1 MPQGSIAALAAAAR
15 SGQLIGF
22 PTDTVPGLATCPAA
36 AAAIYAAKQRAVEKP
51 LILMAATPD
60 ALWPFVQGDS
70 ETQQIWQTVAAQ
82 HWPGALTLVL
92 PASDHLPSTVNPTN
106 PTTIGIRV
114 PNWPVAQQILEQT
127 GPLATT
133 SLNRSGQEPL
143 ENLEAIA
150 LEFPTVLTP
159 TAELWTLPR
168 PQDRQPST
176 VAQWTAQGW
185 SILRQGAVILENH
198 DTRKK

>member
-1 MPQGSIAALAAAAR
+1 MPQGSIAALAAAAQ

-22 PTDTVPGLATCPAA
+22 PTDTVPGLATYPAA
-36 AAAIYAAKQRAVEKP
+36 AEAIYAAKQRAVEKP

-70 ETQQIWQTVAAQ
+70 ETQQIWQAVAAQ

-92 PASDHLPSTVNPTN
+92 PASDRLPSTVNPTN

-133 SLNRSGQEPL
+133 SLNRSGQKPL
-143 ENLEAIA
+143 EDLEAIA

-185 SILRQGAVILENH
+185 LILRQGAVILENY

>member
-1 MPQGSIAALAAAAR
+1 MPQGSSTALAAAAR

-22 PTDTVPGLATCPAA
+22 PTDTVPGLATCPEA
-36 AAAIYAAKQRAVEKP
+36 AAAIYAAKQRASEKP
-51 LILMAATPD
+51 LILMAATPE
-60 ALWPFVQGDS
+60 ALWPFVQGNS
-70 ETQQIWQTVAAQ
+70 EAQKIWQAVAAQ

-92 PASDHLPSTVNPTN
+92 PASDRLPPAVNPTN

-114 PNWPVAQQILEQT
+114 PNWPLAQQILVQT

-143 ENLEAIA
+143 EDLEVIA
-150 LEFPTVLTP
+150 AEFPTILTP
-159 TAELWTLPR
+159 TANLWILPH

-185 SILRQGAVILENH
+185 LILRQGTVILENYN
-198 DTRKK
+198 